1 VASYK
6 YIARDIAGSRREGE
20 IEAGS
25 TMDVLSF
32 LQERDWTP
40 VSIGQVAGE
49 IKKKKGILGP
59 SRIRSSDLS
68 AVFWELTTMINGGI
82 PLTTSLETISED
94 IENHTLQK
102 VLLDVLERVE
112 KGEPFSDS
120 ILQHPV
126 VFNQLTYAIILAGEI
141 SGDLG
146 KSFRRLAE
154 YYDGRDKLARKV
166 RAAVSYPAFV
176 FGFLVLIVAVLMI
189 FIIPQFIE
197 IFEEFG
203 SKLPAF
209 TRGFIGF
216 YKIIVGNGW
225 YIFGGIF
232 ALLLFC
238 IILHTKTKSGHR
250 FFSKIALRLP
260 LLGRILKYAFVST
273 FSRTMSTL
281 LNAGVP
287 MLDAFDIM
295 SRMSRN
301 DVIKDTINRSKDLIE
316 QGSSVS
322 LGMMTTDFFPN
333 LVIKM
338 VQVGEDSGSLG
349 EVFERTAEHYERKVD
364 SAITTL
370 TTLLEPIMII
380 TVGAIV
386 LVVVI
391 ALYLPTGLM

>member
-1 VASYK
+1 MAGYK

-40 VSIGQVAGE
+40 VSIGQVAAE
-49 IKKKKGILGP
+49 IKKKKGVLGP
-59 SRIRSSDLS
+59 RRIWSSDLS

-120 ILQHPV
+120 IAQHPV

-146 KSFRRLAE
+146 KSFRRIAE
-154 YYDGRDKLARKV
+154 YYDDRDKLARKV

-176 FGFLVLIVAVLMI
+176 IGFLVLIVTILMV

-216 YKIIVGNGW
+216 YNIIVGNGW
-225 YIFGGIF
+225 YIFGGLF
-232 ALLLFC
+232 AFVLFC

-250 FFSKIALRLP
+250 FFSKFVLKLP
-260 LLGRILKYAFVST
+260 LLGKILKYAFVSS

-287 MLDAFDIM
+287 MLNAFEIL
-295 SRMSRN
+295 STMSRN
-301 DVIKDTINRSKDLIE
+301 DVIKDSITRSKDLIE

-349 EVFERTAEHYERKVD
+349 EVLEKTAEHYERKVD

-391 ALYLPTGLM
+391 ALYLP